1 MEPDLSGYEKTCC
14 IFFLVCHIMPVSTQG
29 DSMKQDHR
37 FAIRLSES
45 LFDKLKKCAAKN
57 RRAIAEQTRIFIEKG
72 LENER

>member
-1 MEPDLSGYEKTCC
+1 
-14 IFFLVCHIMPVSTQG
+14 MPVSTQG

-45 LFDKLKKCAAKN
+45 LFDKLKKCAAEN
-57 RRAIAEQTRIFIEKG
+57 RRSIAEQTRIFIEKG